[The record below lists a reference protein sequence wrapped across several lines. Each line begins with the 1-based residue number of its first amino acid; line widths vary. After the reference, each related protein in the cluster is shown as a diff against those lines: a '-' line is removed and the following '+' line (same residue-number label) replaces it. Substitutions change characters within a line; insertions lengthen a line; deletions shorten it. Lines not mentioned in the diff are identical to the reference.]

1 LDNIPTIR
9 SWKKIENETDF
20 TFLKSN
26 PQYRMRYQASS
37 SADMTK
43 YPSPSVFFE
52 YYIPNQKDTILTL
65 RITDEKG
72 RLVREFSSADE
83 KTPEDQS
90 SGKVDMATGFRTK
103 GFKADLKIENGIH
116 RFSWDMRYTGF
127 SANGK
132 NGVLA
137 APGTYLIEFNY
148 GQKKYAQYFQLLM
161 DPRLQISQ
169 ITPDV
174 LKKQVELSL
183 QIRDIEWQAK
193 DLAAQ
198 LKESIQKLDKESKAF
213 SFCIAMEK
221 DLITSKS
228 VAYSQPML
236 IDQISYLREMLN
248 TADQLPGKDA
258 YDRFKSL
265 KMDVDNLLRKWQDKS
280 NIPGFTH

>member
-1 LDNIPTIR
+1 
-9 SWKKIENETDF
+9 
-20 TFLKSN
+20 
-26 PQYRMRYQASS
+26 
-37 SADMTK
+37 
-43 YPSPSVFFE
+43 
-52 YYIPNQKDTILTL
+52 
-65 RITDEKG
+65 
-72 RLVREFSSADE
+72 
-83 KTPEDQS
+83 
-90 SGKVDMATGFRTK
+90 
-103 GFKADLKIENGIH
+103 
-116 RFSWDMRYTGF
+116 
-127 SANGK
+127 
-132 NGVLA
+132 
-137 APGTYLIEFNY
+137 
-148 GQKKYAQYFQLLM
+148 
-161 DPRLQISQ
+161 
-169 ITPDV
+169 

>member
-1 LDNIPTIR
+1 M
-9 SWKKIENETDF
+9 ENVSDF
-20 TFLKSN
+20 TFLKPN

-43 YPSPSVFFE
+43 YPSPAVFFE
-52 YYIPNQKDTILTL
+52 YYIPNQKDSILTL
-65 RITDEKG
+65 KITDEKG
-72 RLVREFSSADE
+72 RLVRSFSSADE

-90 SGKVDMATGFRTK
+90 FGKVDMATGFRTK

-161 DPRLQISQ
+161 DPRLQTNQ

-174 LKKQVELSL
+174 LKQQVELSL
-183 QIRDIEWQAK
+183 QIRDLEWQAK
-193 DLAAQ
+193 DLVDQ
-198 LKESIQKLDKESKAF
+198 LKKSLPNLDKSSTAY
-213 SFCIAMEK
+213 SFCMDIEK
-221 DLITSKS
+221 ELITSKS

-258 YDRFKSL
+258 YERFKSL
-265 KMDVDNLLRKWQDKS
+265 KMDVEDILRKWQDKS

>member
-1 LDNIPTIR
+1 
-9 SWKKIENETDF
+9 
-20 TFLKSN
+20 
-26 PQYRMRYQASS
+26 
-37 SADMTK
+37 
-43 YPSPSVFFE
+43 
-52 YYIPNQKDTILTL
+52 
-65 RITDEKG
+65 
-72 RLVREFSSADE
+72 
-83 KTPEDQS
+83 
-90 SGKVDMATGFRTK
+90 
-103 GFKADLKIENGIH
+103 
-116 RFSWDMRYTGF
+116 MRYTGF

>member
-1 LDNIPTIR
+1 
-9 SWKKIENETDF
+9 
-20 TFLKSN
+20 
-26 PQYRMRYQASS
+26 MRYQASS

-43 YPSPSVFFE
+43 YPSPAVFFE

-65 RITDEKG
+65 KITDDKG
-72 RLVREFSSADE
+72 RLVRAFSSADE
-83 KTPEDQS
+83 KTLEDQS
-90 SGKVDMATGFRTK
+90 FGKVDMATGFRTK

-137 APGTYLIEFNY
+137 APGTYLIEFIY
-148 GQKKYAQYFQLLM
+148 GQKKYAQNFQLLI
-161 DPRLQISQ
+161 DPRLQMNQ
-169 ITPDV
+169 ITTDV
-174 LKKQVELSL
+174 LNQQVELSL
-183 QIRDIEWQAK
+183 QIRDLEWQAK

-198 LKESIQKLDKESKAF
+198 LKESVTNLDKSSKAY
-213 SFCIAMEK
+213 SFCLDMEK
-221 DLITSKS
+221 ELNTSKT
-228 VAYSQPML
+228 VAYSQPMI

-265 KMDVDNLLRKWQDKS
+265 KLDVEVLLRKWQDKS
-280 NIPGFTH
+280 NIPGFTN